1 MLLAAGTTNA
11 STKVSLL
18 GAWLTDDGR
27 IEGLLHEVI
36 ADLHA
41 YERWCVG
48 TKPAAQAAEAVKKQ
62 VQKRR
67 LYWLN
72 ANTVKGARVVHT
84 VSWSSLLHKLPG
96 TPCHACKKQHHA

>member
-18 GAWLTDDGR
+18 GAWLTDDGC

-41 YERWCVG
+41 YESLCVG

-62 VQKRR
+62 VQKRK

-72 ANTVKGARVVHT
+72 ANTVKRCADCAHSQLVITAAQAANHT
-84 VSWSSLLHKLPG
+84 V
-96 TPCHACKKQHHA
+96 PCM